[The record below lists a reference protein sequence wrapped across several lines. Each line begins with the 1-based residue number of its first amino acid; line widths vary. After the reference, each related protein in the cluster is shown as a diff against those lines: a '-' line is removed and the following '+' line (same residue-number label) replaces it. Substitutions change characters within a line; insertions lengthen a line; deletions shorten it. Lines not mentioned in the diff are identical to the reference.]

1 MIYTWRPK
9 DDVKTEDA
17 SLSGEANI
25 YSTPFCDLNAKASS
39 RDPIVQNENKS
50 LRPGKQFEQKF
61 LVDIHNVYLYLDYHR
76 R

>member
-1 MIYTWRPK
+1 MHLFDISGPFSDSSSDQ
-9 DDVKTEDA
+9 DDR
-17 SLSGEANI
+17 LSFALPSCE
-25 YSTPFCDLNAKASS
+25 DLNAKASS